1 MLSELWPLVLHIESV
16 HSHSRWMPVP
26 MMTTIY
32 PQHRDVASYIMSGI
46 TFLHPMPMQSRGMM
60 VLTQQPIYRG
70 PRCSLYLLIFLPLL
84 ELRFLTSLAFHNI
97 GTSPMRDLHL
107 QKLENLCHWTE
118 GSAPVLPTL
127 LSILEAAKLN
137 ALT

>member
-32 PQHRDVASYIMSGI
+32 PQHRDMASYIMSRI
-46 TFLHPMPMQSRGMM
+46 TFLHPTPMQSRGMM
-60 VLTQQPIYRG
+60 VLMQQPIQREL
-70 PRCSLYLLIFLPLL
+70 RCSLYLLIFLPLL
-84 ELRFLTSLAFHNI
+84 ELRFPTSLAFYDI
-97 GTSPMRDLHL
+97 GTSPMRDIHL
-107 QKLENLCHWTE
+107 QKLENLCHQTE
-118 GSAPVLPTL
+118 GSAPVSPTL

-137 ALT
+137 TLT